1 MREVDVRTD
10 DGRVLHAYDMG
21 PTGHSDELVV
31 LWNHGTPNTGAPP
44 EPLFDAARSL
54 GIRWI
59 GYDRP
64 GYRGSSPHV
73 GATIASAAADARQVA
88 DRLGINRFAVFGH
101 SGGGP
106 RALACAAL
114 LPDRVLAAV
123 TISTPAPWP
132 ADGLDYFEGM
142 SAGSVHELQAAARG
156 RAALK
161 EVLAANEFDP
171 ESFTPADYAAL
182 EGNWSW
188 FTGIV
193 QAATADGPDGMVEDN
208 VIAMAPWGFDLP
220 DVTVPTLIMHGTD
233 DRMVPSSHGEWLA
246 AHCPAAEL
254 RLEQGEG
261 HISVLA
267 SARSALAWLRQVVTA
282 WPDGAPIIG
291 ATAEMSRSVT
301 DTDIALFTEISGDR
315 NPLHYDLDAAK
326 ATRFGEIVVQ
336 GGVTSAIL
344 NAVAAEKLPGPGT
357 VFLNVNWDFRA
368 PVRPGDTITG
378 RVEITD
384 VRADK
389 PITKLRTSVTRDDG
403 VVAVEGTAVCYTMP
417 LPRMR

>member
-10 DGRVLHAYDMG
+10 DGRVLHAYDVG
-21 PTGHSDELVV
+21 PTGRSDELVV
-31 LWNHGTPNTGAPP
+31 LWHHGTPNTGAPP

-64 GYRGSSPHV
+64 SYGGSSPHPT
-73 GATIASAAADARQVA
+73 ATIASAAADARQVA
-88 DRLGINRFAVFGH
+88 DQLGINRFAVFGH

-106 RALACAAL
+106 RALACEAL
-114 LPDRVLAAV
+114 LPDRVVAAV
-123 TISTPAPWP
+123 TISSPAPWP

-142 SAGSVHELQAAARG
+142 SAGSVQELQAAARG

-161 EVLAANEFDP
+161 EALAANEFDP
-171 ESFTPADYAAL
+171 ESFTPADYSAL

-188 FTGIV
+188 FKGIV
-193 QAATADGPDGMVEDN
+193 QTATSNGRDGMVEDD
-208 VIAMAPWGFDLP
+208 VIAMAPWGFDLRK
-220 DVTVPTLIMHGTD
+220 VTVPTLIMHGTD
-233 DRMVPSSHGEWLA
+233 DHMVPSSHGEWLA

-254 RLEQGEG
+254 RLQQGEG
-261 HISVLA
+261 HISVLG
-267 SARSALAWLRQVVTA
+267 SAPSALAWLRQVVTA
-282 WPDGAPIIG
+282 WPGGAPIVG

-326 ATRFGEIVVQ
+326 ATHFGEIVVQ

-378 RVEITD
+378 RVELTD
-384 VRADK
+384 VRPDK

-403 VVAVEGTAVCYTMP
+403 VVALEGTAVCYTMP
-417 LPRMR
+417 LPQMR